1 MWRLIK
7 YFAKAGEPRQRA
19 ESSPAQPPPARSRCP
34 EEARAGRAPR
44 LGPSVAPRGSAGL
57 SRSPDTGHGSCA
69 SPRSR
74 PSLSPGSGTVPPLPR
89 TLTRQLR
96 AGSAGRA
103 PAPEGR
109 SRRGGPPGWALPSAR
124 RQPGTA
130 AAFKVCFWS
139 VLWFAGEKACLQTAA
154 GELSRRGE
162 EARLCQRRT
171 KPPNSS
177 KLS

>member
-1 MWRLIK
+1 MRAVQPSAAAACPLPLPGGG
-7 YFAKAGEPRQRA
+7 AGW
-19 ESSPAQPPPARSRCP
+19 
-34 EEARAGRAPR
+34 AGRAAQALRASP
-44 LGPSVAPRGSAGL
+44 GL
-57 SRSPDTGHGSCA
+57 SRALPQPRYRARLLRFSAVPSQPLPQERDGSAAPLLVDPSEPGGLGWAGRTPTPDAPFGV
-69 SPRSR
+69 SPR
-74 PSLSPGSGTVPPLPR
+74 
-89 TLTRQLR
+89 
-96 AGSAGRA
+96 
-103 PAPEGR
+103 
-109 SRRGGPPGWALPSAR
+109 GWALPSAR

-162 EARLCQRRT
+162 EARLCQRCT